1 MKKRPVKVYPKNR
14 RNLDIHIN
22 THTLN
27 TVMENNENVIAE
39 KITTLTQSEPLKL
52 KAKAFAGGKYGLEL
66 TWQVNP
72 NNPMHLDQVML
83 SLEKSVLKQ
92 MVKGFIENVIETAV
106 EDGGLGGVLA
116 TAEDKAIKEATK
128 GGK

>member
-1 MKKRPVKVYPKNR
+1 
-14 RNLDIHIN
+14 
-22 THTLN
+22 
-27 TVMENNENVIAE
+27 
-39 KITTLTQSEPLKL
+39 
-52 KAKAFAGGKYGLEL
+52 
-66 TWQVNP
+66 
-72 NNPMHLDQVML
+72 
-83 SLEKSVLKQ
+83 

>member
-1 MKKRPVKVYPKNR
+1 
-14 RNLDIHIN
+14 
-22 THTLN
+22 
-27 TVMENNENVIAE
+27 MENKDNMIVE
-39 KITTLTQSEPLKL
+39 KTTILTQSEPLKL
-52 KAKAFAGGKYGLEL
+52 KAKAFAGGKYGLEI

-83 SLEKSVLKQ
+83 PLEKSVLKQ
-92 MVKGFIENVIETAV
+92 MVKGFIENVIETSV

>member
-1 MKKRPVKVYPKNR
+1 
-14 RNLDIHIN
+14 
-22 THTLN
+22 
-27 TVMENNENVIAE
+27 MENNENVIAE

-116 TAEDKAIKEATK
+116 TAEDNAIKEATK

>member
-1 MKKRPVKVYPKNR
+1 
-14 RNLDIHIN
+14 
-22 THTLN
+22 
-27 TVMENNENVIAE
+27 MENKDNMIVE
-39 KITTLTQSEPLKL
+39 KTTILTQSEPLKL
-52 KAKAFAGGKYGLEL
+52 KAKAFAGGKYGLEI

-83 SLEKSVLKQ
+83 PLEKSVLKQ
-92 MVKGFIENVIETAV
+92 MVKGFIENVIETSV

-128 GGK
+128 GVKN

>member
-1 MKKRPVKVYPKNR
+1 
-14 RNLDIHIN
+14 
-22 THTLN
+22 
-27 TVMENNENVIAE
+27 MENKDNMIVE
-39 KITTLTQSEPLKL
+39 KTTILTQSEPLKL
-52 KAKAFAGGKYGLEL
+52 KAKAFAGGKYGLEI

-83 SLEKSVLKQ
+83 PLEKSVLKQ
-92 MVKGFIENVIETAV
+92 MVKGFIENVIETSV

-128 GGK
+128 GVNN

>member
-1 MKKRPVKVYPKNR
+1 
-14 RNLDIHIN
+14 
-22 THTLN
+22 
-27 TVMENNENVIAE
+27 MENKDNMIVE
-39 KITTLTQSEPLKL
+39 KTTILTQSEPLKL
-52 KAKAFAGGKYGLEL
+52 KAKAFAGGKYGLEI

-83 SLEKSVLKQ
+83 PLEKSVLKQ
-92 MVKGFIENVIETAV
+92 MVKGFIENVIETSV

-128 GGK
+128 GVK